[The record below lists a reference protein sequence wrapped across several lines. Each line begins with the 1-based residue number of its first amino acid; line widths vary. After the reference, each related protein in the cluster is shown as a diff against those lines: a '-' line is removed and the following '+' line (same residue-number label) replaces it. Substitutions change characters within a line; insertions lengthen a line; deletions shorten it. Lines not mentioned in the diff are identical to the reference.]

1 MLFELVMNAI
11 WNLVDAQFS
20 SERSRLPSCRVK
32 LRKECRI
39 ISLRVSV
46 RILVA

>member
-1 MLFELVMNAI
+1 MLFELVMDAI

-32 LRKECRI
+32 LRKQDFI
-39 ISLRVSV
+39 LSLHASV
-46 RILVA
+46 RILLA